1 MAIFL
6 YRRQA
11 LQIDRRLLLR
21 LPRIA
26 LAAAGMGLALH
37 LLTDPDGA
45 VISVA
50 PGADS
55 SIGGLIALVV
65 AGIASYGLLAWL
77 LGAFRVDELR
87 AALRRPSL
95 PAADKSD

>member
-1 MAIFL
+1 
-6 YRRQA
+6 
-11 LQIDRRLLLR
+11 
-21 LPRIA
+21 
-26 LAAAGMGLALH
+26 MGLALH
-37 LLTDPDGA
+37 LLTDADGA
-45 VISVA
+45 VISVP

-95 PAADKSD
+95 PVADKSD